1 MEKETYKITL
11 ADGTC
16 LEGLTKS
23 GTNYISDTQVDESI
37 FTGNCAPMTFTCS
50 DGTEETYENGEFIQ
64 QATYNGV
71 SGYYL
76 AFRDKPV
83 NAAEQQITNLQVALC
98 EVYEL
103 LAAASGS
110 STSE

>member
-1 MEKETYKITL
+1 MEKETFKITL
-11 ADGTC
+11 ADGTS

-23 GTNYISDTQVDESI
+23 GTNYISQTKVDESI
-37 FTGNCAPMTFTCS
+37 FTDNCAPMTFTGS

-64 QATYNGV
+64 QATYKGV

-76 AFRDKPV
+76 AFRDVPQ
-83 NAAEQQITNLQVALC
+83 NSTDQQITDLQVALC

-103 LAAASGS
+103 LAA
-110 STSE
+110 SE